1 MEVPVLVLALVFI
14 AQTATAPAP
23 PSSSSPSTA
32 DTAVQEPDR
41 VVYRQTTSL
50 VFTGADV
57 DGKGEKPTYG
67 LVKEGPK
74 THFRNLIEL
83 RSSFRSELK
92 ASRDAL

>member
-1 MEVPVLVLALVFI
+1 VLVFALLFA
-14 AQTATAPAP
+14 AQTATSPTTTT
-23 PSSSSPSTA
+23 SPS
-32 DTAVQEPDR
+32 DGVVQEPDR
-41 VVYRQTTSL
+41 VVYQKVTSL
-50 VFTGADV
+50 TFTGADV

-67 LVKEGPK
+67 LVKARGK